1 MNMDVCAKKESQFSG
16 FTGILLP
23 RGNEIHY
30 IGGAEVLPAPLSQ
43 EEEAQKLQ
51 ELTEQK
57 SQEAKACLIE
67 HNLRLVVYIAKKFDN
82 TGVGVEDLISIGT
95 IGLIK
100 AINTFN
106 PVKKIKLATYA
117 SRCIENEILMHL
129 RTNKK
134 TNLDISLNETIGID
148 KDGSEIVLGDIIA
161 AKQEE
166 FIDIVDKKDT
176 LDKFTT
182 YFSVLEP
189 REKDTLIMRYGLNNT
204 KKYTQ
209 KDIAKK
215 LNISRSYVSRLEKRA
230 LIKLLREHMKE
241 KP

>member
-1 MNMDVCAKKESQFSG
+1 MQ
-16 FTGILLP
+16 
-23 RGNEIHY
+23 
-30 IGGAEVLPAPLSQ
+30 
-43 EEEAQKLQ
+43 
-51 ELTEQK
+51 
-57 SQEAKACLIE
+57 
-67 HNLRLVVYIAKKFDN
+67 
-82 TGVGVEDLISIGT
+82 EDLISIGT

-100 AINTFN
+100 AVDSYKQNHKT
-106 PVKKIKLATYA
+106 KLATYA

-134 TNLDISLNETIGID
+134 TNLDVSLNETIGID

-161 AKQEE
+161 DKQEE

-176 LDKFTT
+176 LDKFTA
-182 YFSVLEP
+182 YFNVLEP

-204 KKYTQ
+204 KKYSQ
-209 KDIAKK
+209 KEIAKK

-230 LIKLLREHMKE
+230 LIKLLKKHMEE